1 MPESQDLSK
10 ARKKMIYYAPTYVI
24 SHLEACLT
32 VSSVHPE
39 NELKNRN
46 KTEKFSVGTQTYSI
60 VLIKF
65 SALNDILLGPL
76 IFHVMTKSS

>member
-10 ARKKMIYYAPTYVI
+10 ARKKMIYHAPTYVI

-39 NELKNRN
+39 NELRNRKKN
-46 KTEKFSVGTQTYSI
+46 EKVSDLAQTYSV

-65 SALNDILLGPL
+65 SAFNDILLGPL
-76 IFHVMTKSS
+76 IFHVMTKTS